1 MICQTFLPQCHRNIR
16 EKTANL
22 PPPLTPSEFSG
33 VIAVD
38 VFTGGGG
45 RYARY
50 TKKGLWMVMIGPW
63 DISKIVISCISFYR
77 QSYEY

>member
-45 RYARY
+45 KIRSVYQ
-50 TKKGLWMVMIGPW
+50 KGAMDGYDWSMGYI
-63 DISKIVISCISFYR
+63 
-77 QSYEY
+77 